1 MLDAIRADL
10 AIIKERDP
18 AARGTL
24 EILLCYPGFH
34 ALVLHRLSH
43 RLWRLRLPLL
53 PRLLS
58 QLSRLLTGVEIHPGA
73 RIGRGVF
80 IDHGMGVVIGETS
93 VVGDQCLL
101 YQGVTLGGTGKEHG
115 KRHPTLMNNVV
126 VGAGA
131 KVLGAI
137 TVGANTRIGAGSVLL
152 RDVEPDSTVVGIP
165 GRVIHQSGARID
177 PLAHSAL
184 PDAEARVIRN
194 LMERIDALE
203 TELARTQSCLRE
215 LAAGR
220 PLGDPC
226 MGQSQ
231 NLRDREILEFIGD
244 PVVADGEARPDQP
257 APLVSDP
264 DRGDRGVPRS

>member
-10 AIIKERDP
+10 AIIRQRDP

-34 ALVLHRLSH
+34 ALELHRVSH
-43 RLWRLRLPLL
+43 RLWRMGLPLI

-58 QLSRLLTGVEIHPGA
+58 QLGRLFTGVEIHPGA

-93 VVGDQCLL
+93 VIGDNCLL

-115 KRHPTLMNNVV
+115 KRHPTLMDNVV

-137 TVGANTRIGAGSVLL
+137 TVGPNTRIGAGSVLL
-152 RDVEPDSTVVGIP
+152 RNVGADSTVVGIP
-165 GRVIHQSGARID
+165 GRVIHQAGARID

-184 PDAEARVIRN
+184 PDAEAGVIRN
-194 LMERIDALE
+194 LMERIDSLE
-203 TELARTQSCLRE
+203 NDVNRLQACLQE
-215 LAAGR
+215 VAAGR
-220 PLGDPC
+220 PLKEPC
-226 MGQSQ
+226 GGKAQ
-231 NLRDREILEFIGD
+231 NLRDREIMEFL
-244 PVVADGEARPDQP
+244 GETPNEEETPLRP
-257 APLVSDP
+257 
-264 DRGDRGVPRS
+264 

>member
-1 MLDAIRADL
+1 MAADL

-18 AARGTL
+18 AARSTL

-34 ALVLHRLSH
+34 ALVMHRISH
-43 RLWRLRLPLL
+43 CLWQLRVPLL

-58 QLSRLLTGVEIHPGA
+58 QVGRLFTGIEIHPGA

-80 IDHGMGVVIGETS
+80 IDHGMGVVIGETA
-93 VVGDQCLL
+93 VIGDHCLL
-101 YQGVTLGGTGKEHG
+101 YQGVTLGGTGKQHG
-115 KRHPTLMNNVV
+115 KRHPTLKENVV

-152 RDVEPDSTVVGIP
+152 RNVASDSTVVGIP
-165 GRVIHQSGARID
+165 GRVIHQSGVRID

-194 LMERIDALE
+194 LMERIDNLE
-203 TELARTQSCLRE
+203 SQVSQLQGCLRE
-215 LAAGR
+215 VAAGR
-220 PLGDPC
+220 PLLEACAGKA
-226 MGQSQ
+226 Q
-231 NLRDREILEFIGD
+231 NLRDREILEFL
-244 PVVADGEARPDQP
+244 GEGIPPPSTA
-257 APLVSDP
+257 S
-264 DRGDRGVPRS
+264 

>member
-1 MLDAIRADL
+1 MGFFTTILPAMAADL

-18 AARGTL
+18 AARSTL

-34 ALVLHRLSH
+34 ALVMHRISH
-43 RLWRLRLPLL
+43 RLWRLRVPLL

-58 QLSRLLTGVEIHPGA
+58 QVGRLFTGIEIHPGA

-80 IDHGMGVVIGETS
+80 IDHGMGVVIGETA
-93 VVGDQCLL
+93 VIGDHCLL
-101 YQGVTLGGTGKEHG
+101 YQGVTLGGTGKQHG
-115 KRHPTLMNNVV
+115 KRHPTLKDNVV

-152 RDVEPDSTVVGIP
+152 RDVASDSTVVGIP
-165 GRVIHQSGARID
+165 GRVIHQSGVRID

-194 LMERIDALE
+194 LMERIDNLE
-203 TELARTQSCLRE
+203 SQVSQLQGCLRE
-215 LAAGR
+215 VAAGR
-220 PLGDPC
+220 PLLEACAGKA
-226 MGQSQ
+226 Q
-231 NLRDREILEFIGD
+231 NLRDREILEFL
-244 PVVADGEARPDQP
+244 GEGIPPQSTA
-257 APLVSDP
+257 S
-264 DRGDRGVPRS
+264 